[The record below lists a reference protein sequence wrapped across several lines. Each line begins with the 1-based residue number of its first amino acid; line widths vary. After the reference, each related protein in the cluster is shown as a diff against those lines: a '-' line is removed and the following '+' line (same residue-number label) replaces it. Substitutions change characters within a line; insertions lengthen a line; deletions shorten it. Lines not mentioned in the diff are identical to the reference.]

1 MGSQIADLFME
12 AFEEQT
18 LATAPEPPRIWK
30 RYVNDT
36 FIVMKQ
42 QNAYNFLSHLNQ
54 QHPSIRFTMETE
66 NNNKI
71 AFLDTL
77 VTREPDG
84 KLLTS
89 VYRNPHT
96 PTSTSPMFH
105 TIHNLLNAVLP
116 CVYMIELNAS
126 SPSHTEQPRRKN
138 IYPQF
143 SSPTATLR
151 PSYRRWPQPE
161 SNTREGNS
169 RIQVYRS
176 AAMHQRSLR
185 TPPPP
190 STATS
195 NTHRLKIR
203 HHTKI
208 SAGQSK
214 RFRWP
219 KQARQH
225 SLQDTMHMRQ
235 SLHRGDRK
243 THAGKNERTRQR
255 YTTRTH
261 SEFRGFRT
269 R

>member
-42 QNAYNFLSHLNQ
+42 HNAYNFLSHLNQ

-116 CVYMIELNAS
+116 CVYMIDLNAS

-143 SSPTATLR
+143 SSPTATLC
-151 PSYRRWPQPE
+151 PSYRR
-161 SNTREGNS
+161 
-169 RIQVYRS
+169 
-176 AAMHQRSLR
+176 
-185 TPPPP
+185 
-190 STATS
+190 
-195 NTHRLKIR
+195 
-203 HHTKI
+203 
-208 SAGQSK
+208 
-214 RFRWP
+214 
-219 KQARQH
+219 
-225 SLQDTMHMRQ
+225 
-235 SLHRGDRK
+235 
-243 THAGKNERTRQR
+243 
-255 YTTRTH
+255 
-261 SEFRGFRT
+261 
-269 R
+269 